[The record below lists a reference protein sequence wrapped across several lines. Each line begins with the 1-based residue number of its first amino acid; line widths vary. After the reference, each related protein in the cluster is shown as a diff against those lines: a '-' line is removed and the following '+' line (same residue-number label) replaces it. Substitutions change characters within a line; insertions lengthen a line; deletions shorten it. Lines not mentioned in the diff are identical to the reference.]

1 MKSPNDSPKKE
12 SPKSRK
18 KNKNDPI
25 SRISSGLS
33 LILLG
38 VLFLLM
44 TLDSITWKDW
54 LFYTLIGLGSIMVLE
69 VILREL
75 MPGYYVFRIGKL
87 IIGIIFIIVGST
99 SIYEITHW
107 WPLII
112 IGIGIVVLLS
122 SLKKK

>member
-1 MKSPNDSPKKE
+1 MKSPNVSPKKE

-87 IIGIIFIIVGST
+87 IIGIIFIIIGST
-99 SIYEITHW
+99 SIYKITHW